1 MGALTDFSAS
11 FEAFTLDFKRPS
23 GTSRGILTQKKGWKL
38 ELANSEGITGL
49 GECSVIPGL
58 SPDYSSDEVYEQ
70 KLQEVCRNP
79 LRFLEDKTL

>member
-1 MGALTDFSAS
+1 MGSLNQLQAS

-38 ELANSEGITGL
+38 ELTNSDGIKGL

-58 SPDYSSDEVYEQ
+58 SPDYIS
-70 KLQEVCRNP
+70 
-79 LRFLEDKTL
+79 DKTGHF